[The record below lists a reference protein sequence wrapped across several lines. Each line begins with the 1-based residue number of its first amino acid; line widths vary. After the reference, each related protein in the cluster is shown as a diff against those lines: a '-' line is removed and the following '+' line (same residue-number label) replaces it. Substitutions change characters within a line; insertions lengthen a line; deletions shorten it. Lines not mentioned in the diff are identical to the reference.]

1 MSCLFVKSFKNVYR
15 VISHFFLKGLDENGF
30 LVYNT
35 IVYCYV
41 HTLLSALYPHNAN
54 YVRGSFVKIY
64 IHPHNANYVD
74 FLFSG

>member
-35 IVYCYV
+35 IVYRYV

-54 YVRGSFVKIY
+54 YVESLNGYARQVCGVR
-64 IHPHNANYVD
+64 
-74 FLFSG
+74 